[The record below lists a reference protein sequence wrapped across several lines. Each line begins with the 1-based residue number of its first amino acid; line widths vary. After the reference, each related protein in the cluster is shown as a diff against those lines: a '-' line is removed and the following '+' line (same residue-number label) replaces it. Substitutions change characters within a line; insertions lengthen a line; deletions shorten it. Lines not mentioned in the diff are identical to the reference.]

1 MLTPKQTIDFN
12 GYPDFSCELFNHGD
26 LIVTSVSTLMQHC
39 HAASY
44 NRGWWHDP
52 ITGKSLIPG
61 VDEDHAEP
69 GTQQSWINQHDQD
82 MVRAWFPYVI
92 ATKIAL
98 IHSEVSEMLEAHRRD
113 LDDDKIPFAGITAEA
128 ADVIIRICDL
138 LGMLDSGVQGS
149 PMGRA
154 DDYNLGLAILAKL
167 PFNAARPD
175 HDLAK
180 RTEPGQKK
188 Y

>member
-1 MLTPKQTIDFN
+1 MLTPKPTIN
-12 GYPDFSCELFNHGD
+12 FSLHSRHSRISFDTCGD
-26 LIVTSVSTLMQHC
+26 VIAKAMEMLTHNC

-52 ITGKSLIPG
+52 ITGLELIPG
-61 VDEDHAEP
+61 EMHEVHADLE
-69 GTQQSWINQHDQD
+69 
-82 MVRAWFPYVI
+82 RFREAWFPYVV

-128 ADVIIRICDL
+128 ADVVIRICDL
-138 LGMLDSGVQGS
+138 LGMLAEGDQGS
-149 PMGRA
+149 PMGRPH
-154 DDYNLGLAILAKL
+154 DYDLGLAILAKL
-167 PFNAARPD
+167 PFNVSRPD

-180 RTEPGQKK
+180 RAEPGQKK